1 MRDRR
6 VKWVVAYRASD
17 AGWMGTVSHY
27 SGWSVSVCM
36 TIPPKR
42 ASSA

>member
-1 MRDRR
+1 MRGRR

-17 AGWMGTVSHY
+17 VGWMGTVSHY
-27 SGWSVSVCM
+27 SGLVSVCM
-36 TIPPKR
+36 TILPKR